1 MTATILEA
9 DPFSPRLTTHRAEER
24 MRELYEVNAASLLRT
39 LLGWTRGDSQAAED
53 LVQETMLRAW
63 RNLDAL
69 HPDPRL
75 VRPWLLTVSRR
86 LAIDAMRARSA
97 RPNEVSDEP
106 LTRLASTSEPFE
118 QVLNRV
124 VLQDA
129 MACLSAT
136 HRTVVVE
143 IYILRRSV
151 RQTAELLGVPEGT
164 VKSRS
169 HHALRALREAL
180 GDFHAEESGARPV
193 SYGRAETGAT
203 RTPPGTRTMP
213 GQAVA

>member
-1 MTATILEA
+1 
-9 DPFSPRLTTHRAEER
+9 

-39 LLGWTRGDSQAAED
+39 LLGWTRGDCQAAED

-75 VRPWLLTVSRR
+75 VRPWLLTVARR
-86 LAIDAMRARSA
+86 LSIDAMRARAA

-106 LTRLASTSEPFE
+106 LARLASTSEPFE

-124 VLQDA
+124 VLKDA

-136 HRTVVVE
+136 HRTVVVQV
-143 IYILRRSV
+143 YILRRSV
-151 RQTAELLGVPEGT
+151 RQTAEMLGVPEGT

-180 GDFHAEESGARPV
+180 GDFYAEESGARPAGN
-193 SYGRAETGAT
+193 SGTEPGAV
-203 RTPPGTRTMP
+203 RRQPGIQAVPT
-213 GQAVA
+213 QAVA

>member
-1 MTATILEA
+1 MTATMLEA
-9 DPFSPRLTTHRAEER
+9 DPFSPRLSTRHAEER
-24 MRELYEVNAASLLRT
+24 MRELYQVNAASLLRT
-39 LLGWTRGDSQAAED
+39 LLSWTRGDSQAAED

-86 LAIDAMRARSA
+86 LAIDAMRARAA

-106 LTRLASTSEPFE
+106 LARLATTSEPFE

-136 HRTVVVE
+136 HRTVVVHV
-143 IYILRRSV
+143 YVMRRSV
-151 RQTAELLGVPEGT
+151 RETAEMLGVPEGT

-180 GDFHAEESGARPV
+180 GDFHADESGTQPLGHNQPEAEAFGRQPGVQATPARK
-193 SYGRAETGAT
+193 
-203 RTPPGTRTMP
+203 
-213 GQAVA
+213 VA